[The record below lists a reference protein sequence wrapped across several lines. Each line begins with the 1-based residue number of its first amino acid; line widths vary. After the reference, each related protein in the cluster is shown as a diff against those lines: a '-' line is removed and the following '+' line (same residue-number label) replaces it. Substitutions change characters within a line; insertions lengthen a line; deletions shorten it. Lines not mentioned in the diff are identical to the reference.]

1 MKREHREGVG
11 MNARRII
18 FSGPTVRALLAGLKT
33 QTRRVFLVPD
43 PLGEKRAI
51 TSPSEEI
58 QQWADGS
65 FHYLS
70 TAALSGPYPCPY
82 GQPHDLLWVRETF
95 GCPCHNSMQPIPGCE
110 LIYRAT
116 DEYDGDYPLSGWR
129 PSIHMPRWA
138 SRLTLYLTDVRVERV
153 QEISDADAE
162 AEGADVVTFPHVD
175 DQRGMR
181 DRFRCLWNSL
191 NAKRGYPWA
200 ENPFVWVLAFK
211 AINANVDDV
220 LIDPDRYL
228 QDAA

>member
-95 GCPCHNSMQPIPGCE
+95 GCPCHNSMQPVPGCE

-129 PSIHMPRWA
+129 QSIHMPRWA
-138 SRLTLYLTDVRVERV
+138 SRLTLYLTGVRVERV
-153 QEISDADAE
+153 QEITVRDAA
-162 AEGADVVTFPHVD
+162 AEGCEWPAGAEPDAQVMGGHEFAN
-175 DQRGMR
+175 
-181 DRFRCLWNSL
+181 LWESI
-191 NAKRGYPWA
+191 NAKRGYPWDD
-200 ENPFVWVLAFK
+200 NPWVWVLTFQV
-211 AINANVDDV
+211 IRANVDDV
-220 LIDPDRYL
+220 LSNPEKYL
-228 QDAA
+228 IIA